1 MQRLCLALNLPET
14 YTCCQGTTA
23 TGLEAIMIMLR
34 GLAYPTRLC
43 DLVPLFGRT
52 EQEVSGIFGKVI
64 NINIH
69 LQHYV
74 YKREFKFSNDLFFP
88 AENK

>member
-23 TGLEAIMIMLR
+23 TGLEAMMIMLR
-34 GLAYPTRLC
+34 RLAYPSRLC

-52 EQEVSGIFGKVI
+52 EQELSGIFGKVI
-64 NINIH
+64 NINIY
-69 LQHYV
+69 LQQLCLQT
-74 YKREFKFSNDLFFP
+74 RIQIQ
-88 AENK
+88 